1 MEATRRA
8 HAAQFAALDMQRVA
22 LDGIL
27 LKPNMVVAGQG
38 CATQPSPDEVADAIK
53 YARDADYPQAE
64 EAFDDVFTDRLP
76 VPDHLTA

>member
-1 MEATRRA
+1 MIYRQRLEEEGVDPAV
-8 HAAQFAALDMQRVA
+8 LDTIESETA
-22 LDGIL
+22 
-27 LKPNMVVAGQG
+27 
-38 CATQPSPDEVADAIK
+38 DEVADAIK